1 MVFQNLKLLMKNKLL
16 LLETEMVG
24 PGGHYLDNV
33 IESYYYFKD
42 NLQIQCLLNRKF
54 NSQGTFIPDEL
65 IIIKKLNSNIFK
77 KEQNKFLFL
86 LFEIFSLIKRFILT
100 ILFIPF
106 FLLHK
111 NYTNYLNAIISNK
124 FIVPKYFTE
133 LFFFLK
139 KNKYSKNDHIFFQ
152 TTRNKHIALANFMAR
167 IDDNLPSIH
176 LRILYTPS
184 SKKKFTGFYYYL
196 NQIKPYL
203 LNKKISLYSLTD
215 KNVKIFNK
223 EIDSK
228 IGIFKTNIPWIFYN
242 REKKDNSITI
252 GYMGDARESR
262 GFNLLPDLINKLSN
276 KNKDLNFLI
285 QFAKTSSNS
294 TSITSDKLFKM
305 AENNPK
311 IKILKNYLDYADFRN
326 TLKKIDIMPILHNNE
341 EINNGNPSTIY
352 SSITHE
358 IPMVLPQNLKYMK
371 EVMVNKSYE
380 IADNLDDV
388 VSQTLKIAN
397 DYNKYLNAAK
407 INSKL
412 LFEIFENDPLKKILI
427 KFKF

>member
-412 LFEIFENDPLKKILI
+412 LFEIFENDPLKKNIN
-427 KFKF
+427 